1 MNEEQRITCSFIVV
15 MLQLVLIVIFYVW
28 SILGYAQVCE
38 ELMILL
44 IRNSHWRRKRR
55 VKGNPVVLVLVCRE
69 EAE

>member
-38 ELMILL
+38 ELM
-44 IRNSHWRRKRR
+44 
-55 VKGNPVVLVLVCRE
+55 
-69 EAE
+69 